1 MHTNNIH
8 NAITSY
14 DTPFGGISYNSTTN
28 FQWLVLLLA

>member
-1 MHTNNIH
+1 MNTNNIH

-28 FQWLVLLLA
+28 FQ